1 MGEAAG
7 TSGSRRTASTVAGGR
22 AAGREQYSRRDFADG
37 ADHRAEQFAHIPA
50 HLMEAYG
57 PGTDTVSEGV

>member
-1 MGEAAG
+1 MGEGAG
-7 TSGSRRTASTVAGGR
+7 TSGARRTASTVAGGR
-22 AAGREQYSRRDFADG
+22 AAGRELYSMRDFADG

-57 PGTDTVSEGV
+57 PGTVTAGEGV